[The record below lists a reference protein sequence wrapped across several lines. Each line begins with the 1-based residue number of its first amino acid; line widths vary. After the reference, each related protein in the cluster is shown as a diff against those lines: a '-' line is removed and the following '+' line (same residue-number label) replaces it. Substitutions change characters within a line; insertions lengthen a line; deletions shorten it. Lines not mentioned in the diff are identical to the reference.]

1 MKKIISILLAVT
13 MIFSMIVPA
22 AAQGKTDEHNA
33 AECETVPVIIVRGM
47 DFGGL
52 YTDVG
57 TENQAPAINVN
68 AGNIV
73 KSVFKAIFAGVTRF
87 SIDAAMEVVLDCVAD
102 IFKGLQIDD
111 KGCSPYN
118 TGTIEY
124 LESAGNYDI
133 LCEGEGGE
141 FGMVHACIEE
151 FGGDHTYYFNY
162 DWRIDPFVISDKINA
177 MIEDICETTGHD
189 KVNLACASLGGVMT
203 VAYLTEY
210 GYGRLNKCLFMSSA
224 FCGSQVA
231 SDLLSGQISITADN
245 LYAFLADLV
254 KDNSAGRFFMKAFY
268 KMGVFGLAEKL
279 SDWILENYE
288 DDAYEKVLFPVFG
301 CVLPMWGMVQAE
313 DYDAAVDYIFKDK
326 KEKYAEFIQKTADL
340 QTMMANRTELISDMI
355 EDGVGVAIVAAYDSP
370 CAPVYEN
377 CDYNGD
383 GVLETYQMS
392 GYATVAKFGETLGDD
407 YVAKNP
413 ELLSPDRVVDLS
425 TALFPEYTY
434 IIKGAPH
441 VAASYGTEYSKFF
454 IWLLSEEG
462 DFYAGA
468 NPAYPQF
475 MVSGDDESLK
485 AFE

>member
-1 MKKIISILLAVT
+1 MKKVISIILAIT
-13 MIFSMIVPA
+13 LAFSMMIPA
-22 AAQGKTDEHNA
+22 FAQEETKTHNA
-33 AECETVPVIIVRGM
+33 AECDVVPVIIVRGM

-52 YTDVG
+52 YTNVG
-57 TENQAPAINVN
+57 TDKQAPAINVN

-73 KSVFKAIFAGVTRF
+73 KSVFKAIFKGVTRF
-87 SIDAAMEVVLDCVAD
+87 SIDAAMEEVLDCVAD

-111 KGCSPYN
+111 KGNSPYN

-124 LESAGNYDI
+124 LESAGSYEN
-133 LCEGEGGE
+133 LCEGTVSE
-141 FGMVHACIEE
+141 FGMVRACIEE

-162 DWRIDPFVISDKINA
+162 DWRIDPFIISDKINE

-245 LYAFLADLV
+245 LYAFLDDLV
-254 KDNSAGRFFMKAFY
+254 KDSSVGKFFMKAFY
-268 KMGVFGLAEKL
+268 KIGVFGLAEKL
-279 SDWILENYE
+279 SGWILKNYE
-288 DDAYEKVLFPVFG
+288 DEAYEKVLFPVFG

-326 KEKYAEFIQKTADL
+326 QEEYAQFIQKTADL

-355 EDGVGVAIVAAYDSP
+355 EDGVDVAIVAAYDSP

-377 CDYNGD
+377 CDFNGD

-413 ELLSPDRVVDLS
+413 ELLSPDGVVDLS

-441 VAASYGTEYSKFF
+441 VGASYGTDYSEFF

-462 DFYAGA
+462 EFYAGA
-468 NPAYPQF
+468 NLDYPQF
-475 MVSGDDESLK
+475 MVSGDDESLRP
-485 AFE
+485 F

>member
-1 MKKIISILLAVT
+1 MKKITSILLAAA
-13 MIFSMIVPA
+13 MIFSMVVPA
-22 AAQGKTDEHNA
+22 FAQGEVSEHNP

-73 KSVFKAIFAGVTRF
+73 KSVFKAIFTGITSF

-111 KGCSPYN
+111 KGYSPYN

-133 LCEGEGGE
+133 LLEGEGGE
-141 FGMVHACIEE
+141 LGMVRACIEE

-210 GYGRLNKCLFMSSA
+210 GYERLNKCLFMSSA

-254 KDNSAGRFFMKAFY
+254 KDNSVGRFFMKALY
-268 KMGVFGLAEKL
+268 KAGVFGLAEKL

-326 KEKYAEFIQKTADL
+326 QEEYADFIQKTAAL
-340 QTMMANRTELISDMI
+340 QTMMAGRTELISEMI
-355 EDGVGVAIVAAYDSP
+355 EDGVDVAIVAAYDSP

-377 CDYNGD
+377 CDFNGD

-441 VAASYGTEYSKFF
+441 VGASYGTDYSEFF

-462 DFYAGA
+462 DFYAGV
-468 NPAYPQF
+468 NPKYPQF

>member
-1 MKKIISILLAVT
+1 MKKIISIFLAMV
-13 MIFSMIVPA
+13 MAFSMVMPA
-22 AAQGKTDEHNA
+22 FAEKKDEHNP
-33 AECETVPVIIVRGM
+33 AECENIPVIVVRGM

-73 KSVFKAIFAGVTRF
+73 KSVFKAIFTGVTRF
-87 SIDAAMEVVLDCVAD
+87 SIDATMEVVLDCVAD

-111 KGCSPYN
+111 KGYSPYN

-124 LESAGNYDI
+124 LESAGNYEN
-133 LCEGEGGE
+133 LCEGIPSE
-141 FGMVHACIEE
+141 FGMVHACIDE

-203 VAYLTEY
+203 VAYITEY
-210 GYGRLNKCLFMSSA
+210 GYERLNKCLFMSSA

-245 LYAFLADLV
+245 LYTFLADLL
-254 KDNSAGRFFMKAFY
+254 KDSGIGKFAMKALY
-268 KMGVFGLAEKL
+268 KIGAFGLAEKI
-279 SDWILENYE
+279 SDWVLENYE
-288 DDAYEKVLFPVFG
+288 DEAYEKVLFPVFG

-313 DYDAAVDYIFKDK
+313 DYDAAVKYIFGG
-326 KEKYAEFIQKTADL
+326 KEDKYAEFIQKTADL
-340 QTMMANRTELISDMI
+340 QTMMAGRTELIQNMI
-355 EDGVGVAIVAAYDSP
+355 DDGVGVAIVAAYDSP
-370 CAPVYEN
+370 CAPVYKN
-377 CDYNGD
+377 CDFNGD
-383 GVLETYQMS
+383 AVLETYQMS

-407 YVAKNP
+407 YVAKNSA
-413 ELLSPDRVVDLS
+413 LLSPDRVVDLS
-425 TALFPEYTY
+425 TALFPEHTY

-441 VAASYGTEYSKFF
+441 VAASYGTDYSEFF
-454 IWLLSEEG
+454 IWLLSEKG
-462 DFYAGA
+462 DIRAGA
-468 NPAYPQF
+468 NEKYPQF
-475 MVSGDDESLK
+475 MLSGDDESLK
-485 AFE
+485 AFD

>member
-1 MKKIISILLAVT
+1 MKKIISIVLAVAMVFT
-13 MIFSMIVPA
+13 MSAPA
-22 AAQGKTDEHNA
+22 FAQGNEEHNPT
-33 AECETVPVIIVRGM
+33 ECENIPVIVVRGM

-57 TENQAPAINVN
+57 TENQAPAINVD

-73 KSVFKAIFAGVTRF
+73 KSVFKAIFTGVTKL

-111 KGCSPYN
+111 KGYSPYN

-124 LESAGNYDI
+124 LESAGNYEN
-133 LCEGEGGE
+133 LRNGEISE
-141 FGMVHACIEE
+141 FGMVRACIEE

-162 DWRIDPFVISDKINA
+162 DWRIDPFIISDEINA
-177 MIEDICETTGHD
+177 MIEDICETTGHE

-210 GYGRLNKCLFMSSA
+210 GYERLNKCLFMSSA

-254 KDNSAGRFFMKAFY
+254 KDSGVGRFFMTALY
-268 KMGVFGLAEKL
+268 KVGVFGLAEKL
-279 SDWILENYE
+279 SGWILENYE

-313 DYDAAVDYIFKDK
+313 DYEAAVDYIFKDK
-326 KEKYAEFIQKTADL
+326 KEEYSEFIAKTADL
-340 QTMMANRTELISDMI
+340 QAMMAGRTQLIQNMI
-355 EDGVGVAIVAAYDSP
+355 DDGVDVAIVAAYDSP
-370 CAPVYEN
+370 CAPVYKN
-377 CDYNGD
+377 CDFNGD
-383 GVLETYQMS
+383 AVLETYQMS

-425 TALFPEYTY
+425 TALFPEHTY

-441 VAASYGTEYSKFF
+441 VAASYGTDYSEFF

-462 DFYAGA
+462 DFYAGV
-468 NPAYPQF
+468 NPKYPQF

>member
-1 MKKIISILLAVT
+1 MKRFISIMLALT
-13 MIFSMIVPA
+13 MAFTMMLPA
-22 AAQGKTDEHNA
+22 FAQEETVEHNP
-33 AECETVPVIIVRGM
+33 AECENVPVIVVRGL

-73 KSVFKAIFAGVTRF
+73 KSVFKAIFKGITRF

-111 KGCSPYN
+111 KGYSPYN
-118 TGTIEY
+118 TGTVEY
-124 LESAGNYDI
+124 LESAGSYEN
-133 LCEGEGGE
+133 LCEGVDSEL
-141 FGMVHACIEE
+141 GMVRACIEE

-162 DWRIDPFVISDKINA
+162 DWRIDPFIISDKINA

-210 GYGRLNKCLFMSSA
+210 GYERLNKCLFMSSA

-231 SDLLSGQISITADN
+231 SDLLSGQISITAEN
-245 LYAFLADLV
+245 LYAFLDDLV
-254 KDNSAGRFFMKAFY
+254 KESSVGRFFMKAFY
-268 KMGVFGLAEKL
+268 KIGVFGLAEKI
-279 SDWILENYE
+279 SDWVLENYE

-313 DYDAAVDYIFKDK
+313 DYNAAVDYIFKDK
-326 KEKYAEFIQKTADL
+326 KEEYAEFIQKTADL
-340 QTMMANRTELISDMI
+340 QTMMTNRTQLISEMI
-355 EDGVGVAIVAAYDSP
+355 EYGVDVAIVAAYDSP

-377 CDYNGD
+377 CDFNGD

-407 YVAKNP
+407 YVAENP
-413 ELLSPDRVVDLS
+413 DLLSPDRVVDLS

-441 VAASYGTEYSKFF
+441 VGASYGTDYSEFF

-462 DFYAGA
+462 EFYAGV
-468 NPAYPQF
+468 NPDYPQF
-475 MVSGDDESLK
+475 MISGDDESLK